1 MDPFTFGMVAV
12 GVSGGS
18 VLLLTLL
25 EKYGL
30 KMNETMV
37 TMILEIS
44 KAGIFLYALKHISK
58 LFW

>member
-1 MDPFTFGMVAV
+1 MVAV